1 MDGEF
6 DRQILLKLPLAEAVL
21 GLARWIFGVKL
32 LEETYEE
39 NRGAAYTRVLTFPK
53 FVQILWDCLSGP
65 WGSARS
71 GLLKAEAEERLPVS
85 QRAYY
90 DKLARTPVEVTLGMF
105 RSCVQRLQRVL
116 SEDWENRPSSLR
128 EFGVLLMDGKVIK
141 NVPRRRKPLRL
152 NMVNACKLLG
162 GRALVLCNRWTN
174 LVCDLELDLDGEA
187 NEVKLAPKLIQRVH
201 QSVKGLFLIV
211 GDRAFG
217 IFEICRNILAEQ
229 GHFLLRKHGST
240 KFEADPARPKVIG
253 TDRFGR
259 EVIQEWGWILRGK
272 STKTKPCERLPV
284 RLITVRRDKEDLVLL
299 CSLEDADVYPVDD
312 LLDAYLDRWDIE
324 KAFQKVTE
332 VFHLNDLFS
341 TSAEGTLFQ
350 LACCFVMYNVIQVV
364 KLCVAHHQQKEEKS
378 ISTEM
383 LFRDVQEELIAA
395 ARLLTP
401 KKIEQLIPEQT
412 SADEVRKRLNTL
424 LKDCWYDRWKKANH
438 RTRNPAKPIPPKPV
452 KIRQTKPH
460 DSVYR
465 ILKRTQ

>member
-1 MDGEF
+1 
-6 DRQILLKLPLAEAVL
+6 
-21 GLARWIFGVKL
+21 
-32 LEETYEE
+32 
-39 NRGAAYTRVLTFPK
+39 
-53 FVQILWDCLSGP
+53 
-65 WGSARS
+65 
-71 GLLKAEAEERLPVS
+71 
-85 QRAYY
+85 
-90 DKLARTPVEVTLGMF
+90 
-105 RSCVQRLQRVL
+105 
-116 SEDWENRPSSLR
+116 
-128 EFGVLLMDGKVIK
+128 MDGKVIK

-174 LVCDLELDLDGEA
+174 LVWDLELELDGEA
-187 NEVKLAPKLIQRVH
+187 NEMKLAPKLIQRVH

-217 IFEICRNILAEQ
+217 VFEVCRSILAEG
-229 GHFLLRKHGST
+229 GHFLLRKHGAT
-240 KFEADPARPKVIG
+240 KFEADTARSKVIG

-284 RLITVRRDKEDLVLL
+284 RRITVRRDKEELVLL
-299 CSLEDADVYPVDD
+299 CSLEDAEVYPVDD

-324 KAFQKVTE
+324 KAFQKITE

-341 TSAEGTLFQ
+341 TSPEGPLFQ

-364 KLCVAHHQQKEEKS
+364 KLYVAHHQQREEKS

-401 KKIEQLIPEQT
+401 EKIEKLIPEDT
-412 SADEVRKRLNTL
+412 SVDAVQERLDKL
-424 LKDCWYDRWKKANH
+424 LKTSWYDRWKKANF
-438 RTRNPAKPIPPKPV
+438 RPRNPAKPTQPKPA

-465 ILKRTQ
+465 ILKRSN